1 MYRWR
6 RILSTEKIS
15 VAVVG
20 ALCIMG
26 LMMRS
31 HLCGLSGM
39 PIKRRASHGGGMT
52 SDHSVNRISFV
63 ETQPR
68 DGGVEPS
75 SPLPRAD
82 VPPSPC
88 GKECDHGSPCIL
100 PAGHVPADQHATEHW
115 CVFFD
120 PRRSVSG
127 ADAVCT
133 PPVWAEGMTC
143 PYCDGRG
150 YLGCRGDDDCGFCGG
165 TGHVLRDH
173 K

>member
-39 PIKRRASHGGGMT
+39 PIKRRASHVGGMT
-52 SDHSVNRISFV
+52 PDHSVNRISFV

-68 DGGVEPS
+68 EGGVEPS
-75 SPLPRAD
+75 SPLPLREGVRPRIALHPSRRAR
-82 VPPSPC
+82 P
-88 GKECDHGSPCIL
+88 G
-100 PAGHVPADQHATEHW
+100 
-115 CVFFD
+115 
-120 PRRSVSG
+120 
-127 ADAVCT
+127 
-133 PPVWAEGMTC
+133 
-143 PYCDGRG
+143 
-150 YLGCRGDDDCGFCGG
+150 
-165 TGHVLRDH
+165 
-173 K
+173 